1 MGARREACITAAGEW
16 GPGGLNGP
24 NVSREAGEEAEAR
37 VQTQAVSQ
45 KTAVVLQRARNAKK
59 RDWWDKCVGMNF
71 GQFQL
76 ELLIESSLLSHI
88 RLFVTPWTTARQ
100 APLSMGFSRQEYWSG
115 WPCPPPG
122 DLPDPGIEPLSPAL
136 QVDSLSPSHLGVP
149 LLPANRMPGWECP
162 VAVGL
167 KDQELERDSEAGVRS
182 AFSQSPSI
190 ARFPSSF
197 PSLVLAS
204 PAGSAFFDY
213 CCSHSTFPPKSSV
226 GI

>member
-1 MGARREACITAAGEW
+1 MLVLETLQLPRCICLYKNYTPSVCTYVHVSVTQSCPTLCDPMDYSPPGSSVHGILQARILEW
-16 GPGGLNGP
+16 
-24 NVSREAGEEAEAR
+24 VAMS
-37 VQTQAVSQ
+37 
-45 KTAVVLQRARNAKK
+45 
-59 RDWWDKCVGMNF
+59 
-71 GQFQL
+71 
-76 ELLIESSLLSHI
+76 
-88 RLFVTPWTTARQ
+88 
-100 APLSMGFSRQEYWSG
+100 
-115 WPCPPPG
+115 PPG

-213 CCSHSTFPPKSSV
+213 CCFHSTFPPKSSV